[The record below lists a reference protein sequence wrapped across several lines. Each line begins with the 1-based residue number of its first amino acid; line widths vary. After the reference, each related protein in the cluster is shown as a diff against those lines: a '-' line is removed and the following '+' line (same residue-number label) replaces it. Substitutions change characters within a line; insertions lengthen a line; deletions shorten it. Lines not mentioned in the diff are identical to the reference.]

1 MKLATFEKDGQRRL
15 GAVLDGDLSLLDL
28 AAAYQAATGASSP
41 HLTDMLAL
49 IDGGLEALTLVRTC
63 LAMPVAAA
71 IYPLSAV
78 RLLAPL
84 PEPRQIRDCMV
95 FEEHLKN
102 AFAQAE
108 KLTGRPVAI
117 PPVWYQQPICYKA
130 NRFSVIGTEQEVRWP
145 AYSNVMDFE
154 LELACVIGRTGVD
167 IPRTEAASYI
177 FGFTIF
183 NDCSAR
189 DAQFKEMAGQLGPA
203 KGKDFDTGNIIGPW
217 LVTADA
223 IGDPYDLRMTA
234 RVNGEVWGGGHS
246 GAMYHKFED
255 IIAFISQ
262 SETLHAGE
270 IIGSGTVGTGCGL
283 ELGRYLNAG
292 DVVELEIEKIGILRN
307 RFVK

>member
-15 GAVLDGDLSLLDL
+15 GAVLDGDLKLLDL
-28 AAAYQAATGASSP
+28 AAAHQTATGAGSP

-49 IDGGLEALTLVRTC
+49 IDGGQEALALARAC
-63 LAMPVAAA
+63 LEKPVAAT
-71 IYPLSAV
+71 YPLSTV

-108 KLTGRPVAI
+108 KLTGRPAAI
-117 PPVWYQQPICYKA
+117 PPVWYQQPIYYKA
-130 NRFSVIGTEQEVRWP
+130 NRFSVIGTEQDVRWP
-145 AYSNVMDFE
+145 TYSNVMDFE

-167 IPRTEAASYI
+167 IPRAEAASYI

-203 KGKDFDTGNIIGPW
+203 KGKDFDTGNVIGPW
-217 LVTADA
+217 IVTADE
-223 IGDPYDLRMTA
+223 IGDPYNLKMTA

-246 GAMYHKFED
+246 GAMHHQFED

-283 ELGRYLNAG
+283 ELGRYLSSG

>member
-28 AAAYQAATGASSP
+28 AAAHQAATGASSP

-49 IDGGLEALTLVRTC
+49 IDGGLEALTLAHAC
-63 LAMPVAAA
+63 LATPVAAA

-117 PPVWYQQPICYKA
+117 PPVWYQQPIYYKA

-145 AYSNVMDFE
+145 TYSNVMDFE

-283 ELGRYLNAG
+283 ELGRYLNSG